1 MNSKIKASILQM
13 IKNYTVDTWDYVKE
27 GCPPTPKDEYN
38 KRIEICNACPS
49 IIHETFKCSVCG
61 CPMAKKAR
69 RQTSSCPLNK
79 WPKTVIGSTGKKIQ
93 ITKPNEK
100 GKETDNPTGNKA

>member
-1 MNSKIKASILQM
+1 M
-13 IKNYTVDTWDYVKE
+13 IKNYTVDTWDYIAE

-79 WPKTVIGSTGKKIQ
+79 WSKTVIGSTGRKIQ
-93 ITKPNEK
+93 LTKPNEK
-100 GKETDNPTGNKA
+100 GKETNNPTGNKI

>member
-69 RQTSSCPLNK
+69 RQTSTCPLNK

-93 ITKPNEK
+93 ITRGEER
-100 GKETDNPTGNKA
+100 KETNNPTGNKA

>member
-13 IKNYTVDTWDYVKE
+13 IKNYSVDTWDYITE

-38 KRIEICNACPS
+38 KRIEICNNCPS

-61 CPMAKKAR
+61 CPMAKKAK
-69 RQTSSCPLNK
+69 RQTSNCPLGK
-79 WPKTVIGSTGKKIQ
+79 WPKTVIGSTGKKLQ
-93 ITKPNEK
+93 ITKAIEER
-100 GKETDNPTGNKA
+100 KESNNSASNKA

>member
-1 MNSKIKASILQM
+1 MNSKIKASTLQM

-69 RQTSSCPLNK
+69 RQTSTCPLNK

-100 GKETDNPTGNKA
+100 GKETDNPTGNQA